1 MSKFRSFDSLLDH
14 ITSHYSTFAERPADR
29 KFVSDQL
36 QRFAAGQLSD
46 PAIVSANFSAVIS
59 PLLTCGVIIPVVLT
73 ISCVNPQDY
82 QHSEW
87 TCNAQSK
94 EMYAKLNR

>member
-14 ITSHYSTFAERPADR
+14 ITSHYSTFAEHPADR

-59 PLLTCGVIIPVVLT
+59 PRLTCGVLIPVVLT

-82 QHSEW
+82 QFSEW

-94 EMYAKLNR
+94 EMYSKLHG